1 MESRKAIKLAIGALQ
16 EEIRLLNVDANMLDK
31 LGYRSPSTIKASRR
45 RAELREAI
53 EALERQSFGGAQA
66 RPVKATRAQ

>member
-31 LGYRSPSTIKASRR
+31 LGFKSPITLKASRR
-45 RAELREAI
+45 RSELREAV
-53 EALERQSFGGAQA
+53 EALERLRFGGAQA
-66 RPVKATRAQ
+66 KAARVARVQ